1 MTLKELDNLVKINDL
16 KAEPPDQ
23 DEFNSMVNSAKRCL
37 KDAEVDGLSEEGK
50 FSSAY
55 TAAHLLS
62 LAAMRWHGYRSS
74 NRYQVFQCLVHTV
87 DFDNVKCRVLGQC
100 HNLRNV
106 AEYEGHLEIT
116 TQLLNELIEITKELL
131 VLVEAL
137 EPVRP
142 SRS

>member
-23 DEFNSMVNSAKRCL
+23 NEFNNMLLSAKRCI
-37 KDAEVDGLSEEGK
+37 KDAGVAGLSDEGR

-55 TAAHLLS
+55 TAAHVLS
-62 LAAMRWHGYRSS
+62 LAALRWHGYRSS

-87 DFDNVKCRVLGQC
+87 AFDQAKCRMLGKC
-100 HNLRNV
+100 HKLRNV

-116 TQLLNELIEITKELL
+116 PQLLKELIGVTIELQK
-131 VLVEAL
+131 LVEAL
-137 EPVRP
+137 EPI
-142 SRS
+142 SSD